1 MVVGDVQSG
10 KTSNYTGLVAKA
22 IDTGYKMIIVITGI
36 HNSLRSQTQK
46 RLRRKYYSWCPISR
60 SRCKKTTFFD
70 KYAYL

>member
-36 HNSLRSQTQK
+36 HNFKITNSK
-46 RLRRKYYSWCPISR
+46 RLEENIIHDSISR
-60 SRCKKTTFFD
+60 SRCKKTFF
-70 KYAYL
+70 

>member
-36 HNSLRSQTQK
+36 HNSLRSK
-46 RLRRKYYSWCPISR
+46 L
-60 SRCKKTTFFD
+60 KKDLKKILFMVPNQQEQM
-70 KYAYL
+70 